1 MDAERAVMIANWPIR
16 TKLLVCLALLLL
28 SVTILS
34 FSSFRGV
41 YAYRAVV
48 KGMSRRA
55 EELPLASKL
64 TQHVSQLR
72 ALLEGIR
79 QSVANDPLDS
89 RTECAS
95 RCWSATRF
103 QDELDD
109 VREAVFVY
117 RNQVASNPQDVF
129 SGRDENGER
138 QEHKA
143 LLKLE
148 GQIDCIQQL
157 ATDKWAHHEDSVDEI
172 SDCLNLLAE
181 EAERL
186 PTFLQERM
194 VSFADRVRVL
204 YRTWLILNWVT
215 TLSSVALVAAL
226 AHLFYYWILQPL
238 TTLVRG
244 SRRVAGGDFSHRIE
258 LSARDEVTELADSMN
273 AMTARFQQIRD
284 DLDGQVRERTQ
295 EVVRSEQLA
304 SVGFLAAGVAHEI
317 NNPLAAIALC
327 AESLEDRMHDI
338 ITHDDMLPDDEH
350 NETITILK
358 HYLRTIQNE
367 AFRCKGIT
375 ERLLD
380 FSRLGDVEHQPTPIV
395 ELMQNVISMLQ
406 HLGTYKD
413 KRIVFHSTEDV
424 VALVN
429 AQEFKQVVLNLL
441 TNALDSLDPGG
452 TVVVDVRRTEPFVE
466 IVFRDNGCGM
476 SDEVLRHLFE
486 PFFTRRRD
494 GQGTGLGM
502 SITYR
507 IVTEHGGQIY
517 ASSDGT
523 GKGSTVTVTFPLADP
538 NQQTEVYHR
547 YQAA

>member
-1 MDAERAVMIANWPIR
+1 MIANGSLRI
-16 TKLLVCLALLLL
+16 KLLLCLALLLL

-48 KGMSRRA
+48 KGISRRA
-55 EELPLASKL
+55 EELPLATRL
-64 TQHVSQLR
+64 TQQVSQLR
-72 ALLEGIR
+72 GLLDGIH
-79 QSVANDPLDS
+79 QSVAHDPLGS

-95 RCWSATRF
+95 RCWSAQQF
-103 QDELDD
+103 ENGLDGM
-109 VREAVFVY
+109 RRAVCEY
-117 RNQVASNPQDVF
+117 SEQVASSPNDVF
-129 SGRDENGER
+129 SGYGESGVR
-138 QEHKA
+138 QEHKV
-143 LLKLE
+143 LLGLQARIDTVQHMTAANWANHE
-148 GQIDCIQQL
+148 GSVLQISEELDI
-157 ATDKWAHHEDSVDEI
+157 
-172 SDCLNLLAE
+172 LAE
-181 EAERL
+181 DAERL
-186 PTFLQERM
+186 PTFLQNRLA
-194 VSFADRVRVL
+194 SFADRVRVL

-215 TLSSVALVAAL
+215 TLSSIALVAAL
-226 AHLFYYWILQPL
+226 AHLFYYWVLRPL

-244 SRRVAGGDFSHRIE
+244 SRRVAAGDFAHRIQ
-258 LSARDEVTELADSMN
+258 LSARDEVTELADAMN
-273 AMTARFQQIRD
+273 AMTTRFQQIRD
-284 DLDGQVRERTQ
+284 DLDGQVQARTQ

-327 AESLEDRMHDI
+327 AESLEDRLHDI
-338 ITHDDMLPDDEH
+338 IAQDDLLPDEEH

-380 FSRLGDVEHQPTPIV
+380 FSRLGDVERHPTEIG
-395 ELMQNVISMLQ
+395 ELTENVISMLR
-406 HLGTYKD
+406 HLGKYRD
-413 KRIVFHSTEDV
+413 KTIRFAPTEPV
-424 VALVN
+424 IAMVN

-441 TNALDSLDPGG
+441 TNALDSLDLGG
-452 TVVVDVRRTEPFVE
+452 EVAVELRHCTEFATLSV
-466 IVFRDNGCGM
+466 RDNGCGM
-476 SDEVLRHLFE
+476 TDEVLKHLFE

-507 IVTEHGGQIY
+507 IVTEHGGQIH
-517 ASSDGT
+517 ALSDGP
-523 GKGSTVTVTFPLADP
+523 GKGSTVIVSFPLAVRQHGWS
-538 NQQTEVYHR
+538 QQGLEVYHH